1 MTVADLTQPGSRSAG
16 RLAAAARRLL
26 LPTHAAT
33 IFLSAL
39 LLFSLQPMFTKMVT
53 PALGGTPAV
62 WSVAIVFFQA
72 VLLAGYAWAH
82 LLGRLLGT
90 GGAAGAHLAIMGLA
104 FAVTLPVAFD
114 AAADRPPADM
124 PALWLIG
131 VFSVSIG
138 LPFFAV
144 SANAP
149 LLQAWFSRSG
159 HAHARDPY
167 FLYGASNVGSF
178 LALLAYPL
186 LIEPSLT
193 LGAQSAAWSGG
204 FVLLAAGIIA
214 CAALILVLRSQVP
227 PPGLDEALSA
237 AAAGGASHTGAGD
250 RLAWIGLALVPS
262 ALLVAVTA
270 HLSTDVAAVPLLWV
284 VPLALYLLTFVLAF
298 RGGAGGLHRGSKRL
312 QPFLLAL
319 LVLFMMVGAIAPLW
333 LNVASHLAF
342 FFVAAMVCHG
352 ELYRRRP
359 SAEALTEFYFFM
371 SLGGVLGGMFSSLLA
386 PALFNS
392 VVEYPLLVLAAIACR
407 PEVRAEARKLG
418 VVRAALAVGAFALL
432 LLAID
437 AARIGLDS
445 RSFKIAFVFALAA
458 AIAILVLRDRPR
470 GLFAATAGAMLLLAL
485 TSAGTGLVERTRS
498 FFGVHVI
505 KRTPDGGAHYLM
517 HGNTIHGAERVRD
530 AAGRP
535 LAGRPEP
542 ASYFYR
548 GGPFWQAIEAARNA
562 HGGRLG
568 RVAVIGLGMGSL
580 ACHARDGEAWSFFEI
595 DPEVIRIAR
604 EPRLFRSLSECLPG
618 APVVIGDG
626 RLTMAAS
633 AGRFD
638 LIVLDVFSSDSVP
651 VHLLTAE
658 AVALY
663 KSKLAETGVLV
674 INISNRHMRLEG
686 VVADVAA
693 ANGMVMRHKAD
704 TADTGR
710 FTETLK
716 TAAQV
721 AIVARDPSHMGDLEG
736 DGSWRPVPA
745 DAARRTWTDDYSN
758 ILAPILRRYGR

>member
-1 MTVADLTQPGSRSAG
+1 MTVADLIQSGSRSAD
-16 RLAAAARRLL
+16 RSAAARRLL
-26 LPTHAAT
+26 LPVHAAT

-90 GGAAGAHLAIMGLA
+90 GGAAGVHLAVMALA
-104 FAVTLPVAFD
+104 FAVTLPVGFD

-131 VFSVSIG
+131 VFAVSVG

-149 LLQAWFSRSG
+149 LLQAWFSRTG
-159 HAHARDPY
+159 HLHARDPY
-167 FLYGASNVGSF
+167 FLYGASNLGSF

-186 LIEPSLT
+186 LVEPSLT

-204 FVLLAAGIIA
+204 FVLLAAGILA
-214 CAALILVLRSQVP
+214 CAGLALVLRP
-227 PPGLDEALSA
+227 AALVAIDDRPASVTAPIATPTSA
-237 AAAGGASHTGAGD
+237 GE
-250 RLAWIGLALVPS
+250 RLTWIGLALVPS

-284 VPLALYLLTFVLAF
+284 VPLALYLFTFVLAF
-298 RGGAGGLHRGSKRL
+298 RGGSEALHQGLARL

-319 LVLFMMVGAIAPLW
+319 LVLFMMVGAVAPLW

-359 SAEALTEFYFFM
+359 RAEALTEFYFFM
-371 SLGGVLGGMFSSLLA
+371 SLGGVLGGVLSSLLA

-392 VVEYPLLVLAAIACR
+392 VIEYPLLVMAAVACR
-407 PEVRAEARKLG
+407 PDVRAEARKLG
-418 VVRAALAVGAFALL
+418 VVRAALAVGALALL
-432 LLAID
+432 LAAID

-445 RSFKIAFVFALAA
+445 RAFKIAFALAFAA
-458 AIAILVLRDRPR
+458 AIAILLLRDRPR
-470 GLFAATAGAMLLLAL
+470 GLVAATAAAMLLLAL

-505 KRTPDGGAHYLM
+505 KRTPDGSAHYLM

-530 AAGRP
+530 RAGRP

-548 GGPFWQAIEAARNA
+548 GGPFWQAIEAVRTA

-580 ACHARDGEAWSFFEI
+580 ACHARSGEAWSFFEI

-604 EPRLFRSLSECLPG
+604 EPQLFRSLSACLPG
-618 APVVIGDG
+618 APVVVGDG
-626 RLTMAAS
+626 RLTIAAS

-663 KSKLAETGVLV
+663 KSKLTETGVLV

-704 TADTGR
+704 ASDTGR
-710 FTETLK
+710 FTETLR

-721 AIVARDPSHMGDLEG
+721 AIVARDIAHVGSLGG
-736 DGSWRPVPA
+736 DGSWRSVPA